1 MMSMAKKRRRTDTR
15 SLFVGFLIVVAGIA
29 VALAFGLETAQ
40 EFVSSLTGID
50 LTAPETVE
58 IPGEAPPPTIGGA
71 EVTQPVE
78 APVEAAGTA
87 EAYYSVYFTDP
98 QYPDEGAHTGG
109 IDQYLVALID
119 DAQYSIDA
127 AFFELDLQSVTD
139 ALIRAHQRGV
149 QVRIVYD
156 DEHTE
161 DDPQTE
167 QLLDVGI
174 PGTPDERSAF
184 MHNKFVVIDGQIV
197 WTGSWNLTENG
208 TYRNNNNVIVIR
220 SPELAANYTAE
231 FEEMFN
237 GQFGP
242 RSPAST
248 PYPRITIGGVTIE
261 NYFAPEDDVTPHIVD
276 AIARA
281 NTSIHFMAFSFT
293 DDSIGAAM
301 LDRMAN
307 GVPVAGIFETRGAD
321 TEYSECSVLLAAGAD
336 ARLDGNPYTFHH
348 KVIIID
354 SAVVIVGS
362 FNFSQNATESN
373 DENLLIIYDP
383 AVAAIYEAEFNRRLA
398 EAVTLSGDTCR
409 AD

>member
-1 MMSMAKKRRRTDTR
+1 MAKKRRRTDTR

-40 EFVSSLTGID
+40 AFVSSLTGID

-58 IPGEAPPPTIGGA
+58 IPGEAPPPAIGGE

-78 APVEAAGTA
+78 APVEATGTA
-87 EAYYSVYFTDP
+87 EAYYRVYFTDP
-98 QYPDEGAHTGG
+98 QYPDEGANTGG

-119 DAQYSIDA
+119 GAQYSIDA
-127 AFFELDLQSVTD
+127 AFFELNLQSVTD

-167 QLLDVGI
+167 QLLGVGI

-184 MHNKFVVIDGQIV
+184 MHSKFVVIDGQIV

-276 AIARA
+276 AIAQA

-293 DDSIGAAM
+293 DDSIGAVM

-307 GVPVAGIFETRGAD
+307 GVPVAGIFETRGSE
-321 TEYSECSVLLAAGAD
+321 TEYSELPRLYCAD
-336 ARLDGNPYTFHH
+336 VPVRQDGNPGTFHH
-348 KVIIID
+348 KVIILD
-354 SAVVIVGS
+354 DDVVITGS
-362 FNFSQNATESN
+362 LNFSENADDSN
-373 DENLLIIYDP
+373 DENVLVIVNQEIAGLYLAEFERRWAEAEDPDP
-383 AVAAIYEAEFNRRLA
+383 ADM
-398 EAVTLSGDTCR
+398 GCK
-409 AD
+409 